1 MDIFNASAMGMIFH
15 KVNLDD
21 LLGGNSQKLSQAQE
35 DIAGQLGSVVALIGG
50 LSPALQQQM
59 TEAMETRFPQ
69 AVGYMVSAG
78 HLAMQHRD
86 KLANIPQ
93 YLRQLGSGGV
103 QILSAGQIAAGTT
116 SAFITMCH
124 VVASYDN
131 AVKLADAN
139 VKLDD
144 LLKVH
149 GREYK
154 ARLECVYHRIAD
166 LFLELGSGHAV
177 AESLKNCSQELDQ
190 LILIWLDE
198 IHSQLDPVQTST
210 TGLKAYSSAKSWL
223 PFSSPSAYLV
233 CGVTGLAIL
242 TGPMALTGHIVYSRW
257 IDDIRKRLDRI
268 SPLLCLMG
276 IGIWL
281 RHVISHHTR
290 TRQPLHRYADRL
302 QQIATT
308 ASSIKDAVVKS
319 EKLIK
324 VDAQVM
330 KQLQWVENVPQRI
343 HAMLTKPW
351 DMPDLE
357 SNCSGSKYTV
367 SFVQSTESFCVEDVS

>member
-21 LLGGNSQKLSQAQE
+21 LLGGNSLKLSQAQE
-35 DIAGQLGSVVALIGG
+35 DIAGQLGSAAALTGG
-50 LSPALQQQM
+50 LSPGLQQQI
-59 TEAMETRFPQ
+59 TTAMETRFPE
-69 AVGYMVSAG
+69 AVRYMVSAG

-86 KLANIPQ
+86 KLVNIPQ
-93 YLRQLGSGGV
+93 YMRQFGSGGV

-139 VKLDD
+139 VKLND

-154 ARLECVYHRIAD
+154 AKLESVYHRVGD
-166 LFLELGSGHAV
+166 LFLELGRGHDV
-177 AESLKNCSQELDQ
+177 AEGLKNCSQDLDQ

-198 IHSQLDPVQTST
+198 IRSQLDPVQTST

-223 PFSSPSAYLV
+223 PFSSPHAYFAS
-233 CGVTGLAIL
+233 CGTAGISSIL
-242 TGPMALTGHIVYSRW
+242 CVPVALTGHIVYSHW
-257 IDDIRKRLDRI
+257 VNDIRKRLVRI

-276 IGIWL
+276 IVKWL
-281 RHVISHHTR
+281 RHVISHHIGIK
-290 TRQPLHRYADRL
+290 QPLYRYTGRL
-302 QQIATT
+302 QQIATA
-308 ASSIKDAVVKS
+308 ASSIKDAAIQS

-324 VDAQVM
+324 VDA
-330 KQLQWVENVPQRI
+330 
-343 HAMLTKPW
+343 
-351 DMPDLE
+351 
-357 SNCSGSKYTV
+357 
-367 SFVQSTESFCVEDVS
+367 